1 MNHDRFPRP
10 HHQANPAGT
19 PSTMKKSL
27 LAIGLVIV
35 AAHVAVIG
43 YFMYRNR
50 QQPPPEPPPASEPAG
65 NTPDVAAPADPAD
78 LGPGARPRS
87 PSLGKPFNYQG
98 AVFGDIP
105 TVPGC
110 NLATAGIAVD
120 LDSRQVLWAKNPRQ
134 PVPIASMTKMMT
146 ALIAFEDIDALAEV
160 DYETMVQVTPAA
172 MKIGGSQVYLDVRE
186 AFPLGELLKTIM
198 ISSANDSSHLIA
210 EFLGHGDVH
219 GFVRRMNQRAA
230 RLRLAGA
237 RFHNPHGLPGAS
249 AAEDNVGSSEAMVI
263 LAEHLLDRPDAV
275 AWASTRIDFFRK
287 DSPKPFQLTN
297 HNRLVGDCPGVNG
310 MKTGFIQRSGFCT
323 TITCERGGR
332 RIACC
337 VTGFPSRKDR
347 DDFVRRLLDWC
358 YGQPAVAPIPMPR
371 ETDVI
376 PK

>member
-1 MNHDRFPRP
+1 
-10 HHQANPAGT
+10 
-19 PSTMKKSL
+19 MKKSL

-50 QQPPPEPPPASEPAG
+50 QRVAEPPPPPPPTAEAPE
-65 NTPDVAAPADPAD
+65 AAAAPPADPTG
-78 LGPGARPRS
+78 LGPGARPRN
-87 PSLGKPFNYQG
+87 PNLGKPFNYQG
-98 AVFGDIP
+98 AAFGDIA

-146 ALIAFEDIDALAEV
+146 ALLAFEDIAARPDLE
-160 DYETMVQVTPAA
+160 YGTMVQVTPAA
-172 MKIGGSQVYLDVRE
+172 MKVGGSQVYLDVRE
-186 AFPLGELLKTIM
+186 SFPLEELLKTIM

-219 GFVRRMNQRAA
+219 GFVRRMNERAV
-230 RLRLAGA
+230 RLRLGGT

-249 AAEDNVGSSEAMVI
+249 AAEDNVGTPEAMVV
-263 LAEHLLDRPDAV
+263 LAEHLLDIPDAV
-275 AWASTRIDFFRK
+275 SWASTRIDFFRK
-287 DSPKPFQLTN
+287 DTDKPFQLTN
-297 HNRLVGDCPGVNG
+297 HNRLVGECPGVNG

-337 VTGFPSRKDR
+337 VTGFPSRKER

-358 YGQPAVAPIPMPR
+358 YGRPAVAPLVPPR
-371 ETDVI
+371 ETDVV